1 MTASERL
8 GPAPPSSGPPIV
20 SWLRRLM
27 LCGLGAYLTWL
38 SLPLGG
44 VPVHPNIV
52 RDQWL
57 ALAVLVLS
65 AAMTVLRV
73 VLVPGNRLAWACFAL
88 AGSIWTAGD
97 FYFLLVVRNQ
107 RPMPFPS
114 WADAGFLA
122 LYPLVWCGLIL
133 LLRSQSTAPPRGVW
147 LDGLVG
153 ALAAAALASAFALPT
168 ILRGTHGSAATV
180 ATNLSYP
187 VADLLMVCLLIGLY
201 TLFRW
206 RVPRTWLLLGAAFVA
221 FAVTDTSFL
230 FRSAKGSYTF
240 GTILDAGWPL
250 GLVLI
255 AVAAWLAPGAK
266 QRQVRLVGSAAL
278 VVPLLSSVLALALL
292 TYGCLHSLHV
302 APVAL
307 AALAVLAALARTAL
321 SFREVQT
328 LAQARQQAHTDDLT
342 GLANRRQFYATLA
355 RALTLAAADPRRSVA
370 VLLIDLDRFKQVN
383 DSLGHQVGDT
393 LLQLAGTRLRE
404 ALRSSDLLAR
414 IGGDEFGVVLQPAGD
429 NNPGTAAKRL
439 LDVLQTPFVINGV
452 TVHVDASIGIAAYPT
467 HGNDTQELFRHAD
480 TAMYGAKANGAGWQF
495 YNPLLDECR
504 ADGLATTEALR
515 TALYSDQ
522 FILHYQPILDLTTGC
537 VGGVEALLR
546 WQHPER
552 GLIYPDEF
560 LPLAE
565 AAGLMP
571 ALTTIVLDQ
580 ALRQCAEWRAAG
592 RELTVAVNLSPTN
605 LLDPEM
611 PNLVSALLTN
621 LELPPSALH
630 LEITETMVMT
640 DREHS
645 LDNLQ
650 HFHELGIR
658 LAIDD
663 YGTGNSSLTYLST
676 LPIDDIKLDKSF
688 VIAMSGN
695 GPPAER
701 AAAIV
706 ASTITL
712 ARALGLDLI
721 AEGVETA
728 DTLTNLTR
736 LGATFA
742 QGYYLSRPLP
752 AAILEPWLDNYAQQ
766 ALARP
771 APVLT
776 GMAPASG

>member
-8 GPAPPSSGPPIV
+8 GPEPPSSGPPIV

-122 LYPLVWCGLIL
+122 LYPLVWCGLVL

-147 LDGLVG
+147 LDGIVG

-187 VADLLMVCLLIGLY
+187 VADLLLVCLLIGVY
-201 TLFRW
+201 ALFRW
-206 RVPRTWLLLGAAFVA
+206 RVPRTWLLLGAGFVA

-230 FRSAKGSYTF
+230 FRSAKGSYAF
-240 GTILDAGWPL
+240 GTTLDAGWPL

-255 AVAAWLAPGAK
+255 AIAAWQAPTNQ
-266 QRQVRLVGSAAL
+266 QRRVRLVGGPAL

-292 TYGCLHSLHV
+292 TYGCLRPLHV

-307 AALAVLAALARTAL
+307 AALAVLASLTRTAL

-328 LAQARQQAHTDDLT
+328 LAQARQEAHTDDLT
-342 GLANRRQFYATLA
+342 GLANRRQFYATLGL
-355 RALTLAAADPRRSVA
+355 ALTLAASDPRRSVA

-414 IGGDEFGVVLQPAGD
+414 IGGDEFGVVLQ
-429 NNPGTAAKRL
+429 
-439 LDVLQTPFVINGV
+439 TPFVINGV
-452 TVHVDASIGIAAYPT
+452 TVHVDASIGIAAYPA

-495 YNPLLDECR
+495 YNPLLDDCR

-522 FILHYQPILDLTTGC
+522 LVLHYQPILDLTTGR

-546 WQHPER
+546 WEHPER
-552 GLIYPDEF
+552 GLIYPDDF
-560 LPLAE
+560 LPLA
-565 AAGLMP
+565 A
-571 ALTTIVLDQ
+571 
-580 ALRQCAEWRAAG
+580 
-592 RELTVAVNLSPTN
+592 
-605 LLDPEM
+605 
-611 PNLVSALLTN
+611 
-621 LELPPSALH
+621 
-630 LEITETMVMT
+630 
-640 DREHS
+640 
-645 LDNLQ
+645 
-650 HFHELGIR
+650 
-658 LAIDD
+658 
-663 YGTGNSSLTYLST
+663 
-676 LPIDDIKLDKSF
+676 
-688 VIAMSGN
+688 
-695 GPPAER
+695 
-701 AAAIV
+701 
-706 ASTITL
+706 
-712 ARALGLDLI
+712 
-721 AEGVETA
+721 
-728 DTLTNLTR
+728 
-736 LGATFA
+736 
-742 QGYYLSRPLP
+742 
-752 AAILEPWLDNYAQQ
+752 
-766 ALARP
+766 
-771 APVLT
+771 
-776 GMAPASG
+776 

>member
-122 LYPLVWCGLIL
+122 LYPLVWCGLVL

-147 LDGLVG
+147 LDGIVG

-240 GTILDAGWPL
+240 GTILDGGWPL

-307 AALAVLAALARTAL
+307 AALAVLAALART
-321 SFREVQT
+321 
-328 LAQARQQAHTDDLT
+328 
-342 GLANRRQFYATLA
+342 
-355 RALTLAAADPRRSVA
+355 LTLAEADPRRSVA

-414 IGGDEFGVVLQPAGD
+414 IGGDEFGVVLQ
-429 NNPGTAAKRL
+429 
-439 LDVLQTPFVINGV
+439 TPFVINGV
-452 TVHVDASIGIAAYPT
+452 TVHVDASIGIAAYPA

-495 YNPLLDECR
+495 YNPLLDDCR

-522 FILHYQPILDLTTGC
+522 LVLHYQPILDLTTGR

-546 WQHPER
+546 WEHPER
-552 GLIYPDEF
+552 GLIYPDDF
-560 LPLAE
+560 LPLA
-565 AAGLMP
+565 A
-571 ALTTIVLDQ
+571 
-580 ALRQCAEWRAAG
+580 
-592 RELTVAVNLSPTN
+592 
-605 LLDPEM
+605 
-611 PNLVSALLTN
+611 
-621 LELPPSALH
+621 
-630 LEITETMVMT
+630 
-640 DREHS
+640 
-645 LDNLQ
+645 
-650 HFHELGIR
+650 
-658 LAIDD
+658 
-663 YGTGNSSLTYLST
+663 
-676 LPIDDIKLDKSF
+676 
-688 VIAMSGN
+688 
-695 GPPAER
+695 
-701 AAAIV
+701 
-706 ASTITL
+706 
-712 ARALGLDLI
+712 
-721 AEGVETA
+721 
-728 DTLTNLTR
+728 
-736 LGATFA
+736 
-742 QGYYLSRPLP
+742 
-752 AAILEPWLDNYAQQ
+752 
-766 ALARP
+766 
-771 APVLT
+771 
-776 GMAPASG
+776 